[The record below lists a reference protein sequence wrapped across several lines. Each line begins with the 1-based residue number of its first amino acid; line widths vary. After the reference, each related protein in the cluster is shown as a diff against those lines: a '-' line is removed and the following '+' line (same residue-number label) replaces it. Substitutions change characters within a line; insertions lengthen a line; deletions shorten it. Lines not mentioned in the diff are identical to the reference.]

1 MSFTVTDASQ
11 FRVKEI
17 VLITKGGPVDL
28 TPIYEELNLF
38 DSLFLPIISGNIMI
52 TDAIGLSDKL
62 NFDGSEVIALNIEK
76 SADSEIAAFKKSYR
90 IYKQSDR
97 RNVNQS
103 SESYVLHFV
112 SDELIFSDQQRV
124 NQSYE
129 TTYSKIVQKILDSY
143 LKVGEKNK
151 AVLEDST
158 GIKKVVIPNMRPL
171 EAIEWCAKRA
181 IDSRNSPNF
190 VFFCNNIGY
199 NFVSLST
206 LLKLKP
212 LLDINFEPKNLESKN
227 SLEEISSAKSFEV
240 LVQNDAIDKTR
251 SGVNAGKFIGFD
263 PMTRTFG
270 EKRIDLD
277 SHYSAMSHGN
287 KGSNSTEIHNR
298 DGTSNFTT
306 FDSRKV
312 VSIFGPTRKNSNYI
326 KKNDPES
333 ISKIEDYE
341 NFAFQRK
348 AILKNLMA
356 KRLKIVMPGNFQLTS
371 GFNINFKASGFNVK
385 SKADDNDDTSV
396 SGKYLIVAT
405 RHIITN
411 NKHETII
418 EVATDSTNDN
428 QRYVSNPQQN
438 QVIGSYS

>member
-1 MSFTVTDASQ
+1 MSFTITDASQ

-62 NFDGSEVIALNIEK
+62 NFDGSEVIAINIEK
-76 SADSEIAAFKKSYR
+76 SVDSEIASFKKSYR

-97 RNVNQS
+97 RNNNQS
-103 SESYVLHFV
+103 SEIYVLHFV

-129 TTYSKIVQKILDSY
+129 NTYSKIVQKILDSY
-143 LKVGEKNK
+143 LKVTDKNK
-151 AVLEDST
+151 ALLEESS
-158 GIKKVVIPNMRPL
+158 GIKKIVIPNMRPL

-181 IDSRNSPNF
+181 IDAKNSPNF

-199 NFVSLST
+199 NFASLST
-206 LLKLKP
+206 LLTKKP

-263 PMTRTFG
+263 PLTRTFG
-270 EKRIDLD
+270 EKRIDLE
-277 SHYSAMSHGN
+277 SHYSSMSHGN
-287 KGSNSTEIHNR
+287 KNSNSTEIYNR
-298 DGTSNFTT
+298 DGTSNFTS

-333 ISKIEDYE
+333 ISKVEDYE

-348 AILKNLMA
+348 AILKNLMS

-371 GFNINFKASGFNVK
+371 GFNINFTASGFNVK
-385 SKADDNDDTSV
+385 NKSDDNNDTSV

-418 EVATDSTNDN
+418 EVASDSTNDV
-428 QRYVSNPQQN
+428 QSYVSNPQQN
-438 QVIGSYS
+438 QVIGSYA